1 MKKIRSIYF
10 CYLRNE
16 AHYEFLWTYLNLVDA
31 FSNVKALVAALY
43 NTFASLLATE
53 KKLLDAPRASALTE
67 KIAEADSRIDR
78 AISAIIA
85 TIQAA
90 RYSLD
95 QAIAEAA
102 RLLQI
107 RLREF
112 GDIRTKAYEE
122 ESAAIQVLL
131 TDLTTTLYPK
141 VQLIAGLV
149 NWVSE
154 LSAAETTYTQ
164 LYVQRNTEISQ
175 RPKERM
181 IDVRRQI
188 EATYNGMTTI
198 IDASA
203 ITNTTGAYDTFIA
216 QLNAQI
222 DYFNEHN
229 HRHARK
235 DIGVGDSCYVEEIAS
250 QPYTGKAI
258 TPLPKEVYYHEA
270 GKPAVELVFTQ
281 DYSLTYKNNVEP
293 GTADLILHG
302 KGAYRGQ
309 KTVTFTISRSD

>member
-1 MKKIRSIYF
+1 MKKIKSIYF
-10 CYLRNE
+10 DHLRNE
-16 AHYEFLWTYLNLVDA
+16 AHYEFLWTCLNLLDA
-31 FSNVKALVAALY
+31 FSNVKALIAALY
-43 NTFASLLATE
+43 NTFAALLATE
-53 KKLLDAPRASALTE
+53 KKLLDASRASALTE
-67 KIAEADSRIDR
+67 LLAKADDRVDR

-85 TIQAA
+85 TIHAA

-95 QAIAEAA
+95 TGVAEAA

-112 GDIRTKAYEE
+112 GNIRTKAYEE
-122 ESAAIQVLL
+122 ESAAIQVLI
-131 TDLTTTLYPK
+131 TDLTTTFYAK
-141 VQLIAGLV
+141 VQLIAGLA

-154 LSAAETTYTQ
+154 LSAAETAYTQ

-181 IDVRRQI
+181 VDIRRQI
-188 EATYNGMTTI
+188 EAVYNGMTII

-222 DYFNEHN
+222 NYFNEHN

-235 DIGVGDSCYVEEIAS
+235 DIGTGDRCVVEEIAA
-250 QPYTGKAI
+250 QPYTGKAV

-270 GKPAVELVFTQ
+270 GKPAVELVFAQ
-281 DYSLTYKNNVEP
+281 DYSVTYKNNVEP

-309 KTVTFTISRSD
+309 KTVTFTITRTL